1 MILETTRGDGSD
13 ILIYSENR
21 FNLENNFRMIRR
33 NIGINNPIR
42 LHYNEVCGYINDM
55 QPKTVIAYRL
65 LTNLDDFDINY
76 VKYGQQVIV
85 NNAREVIYFDP
96 IYCIKEMEDNG
107 FLNDDPDLRFRI
119 QQVGLQSRG
128 VVDGLSD
135 FEESYS
141 FDLEATEVQYQND
154 RSFAELL
161 CAFDEIDF
169 DRVINLATNETFDSP
184 KAEHPKPEQT
194 KPDPATTRSKFQAL
208 TSMDL
213 SFNKKNTVDKNTTDR
228 PPTTATGEKQTG
240 ERNNVDRKGMVT
252 LAWGRKTTGLFEEDD
267 NYDPYQASKRVHL
280 QEERPKSTTQ
290 ADITPGTTD
299 QKNARFQVV
308 GQGRP
313 KSKFQTTQVSGRTQG
328 NVERDGNKS
337 IFSSFLE
344 KKREEFTSK
353 PKDETG
359 SHEEIT
365 DSIKEFASDREKR
378 FVVLKLRKDK

>member
-42 LHYNEVCGYINDM
+42 LHYNEVCGYVNDT
-55 QPKTVIAYRL
+55 QPKTVVAYRL

-76 VKYGQQVIV
+76 VKYGQQVMV
-85 NNAREVIYFDP
+85 NQVREVIYFDP

-119 QQVGLQSRG
+119 QQVGLQLREI
-128 VVDGLSD
+128 VDGMPD
-135 FEESYS
+135 FDESYS

-184 KAEHPKPEQT
+184 KAEQPKPEQT
-194 KPDPATTRSKFQAL
+194 KPEPVQTRSKFQAL

-213 SFNKKNTVDKNTTDR
+213 SFDKKGTADRAADRNITSNPAERTSEGESTV
-228 PPTTATGEKQTG
+228 E
-240 ERNNVDRKGMVT
+240 RKGMVT

-280 QEERPKSTTQ
+280 QGGRPNTNSQ
-290 ADITPGTTD
+290 AEISPGSTD

-308 GQGRP
+308 GIDRH
-313 KSKFQTTQVSGRTQG
+313 KSKFQTTQVSGRNQG
-328 NVERDGNKS
+328 NVERPTNKS
-337 IFSSFLE
+337 VFSSFLE
-344 KKREEFTSK
+344 RKRDEANSK
-353 PKDETG
+353 PIDENAA
-359 SHEEIT
+359 HEELT
-365 DSIKEFASDREKR
+365 DSMKEFANDREKR
-378 FVVLKLRKDK
+378 FVVLKLRK